1 MGQDQGQV
9 GAVTNEQNDPD
20 AIRREIEE
28 TREDLGDT
36 AAALAAKTDVKARAK
51 EKVDSVKQTI
61 SEKKESIASSTGGN
75 GSGSGEGAGAQ
86 ANAAFTQAKT
96 KAQENPIPVA
106 AIGAF
111 VVGFLIGR
119 ITASD

>member
-9 GAVTNEQNDPD
+9 GAVTNEQNDPE

-75 GSGSGEGAGAQ
+75 GDGAGAQ
-86 ANAAFTQAKT
+86 ANAAFGQAKT

-111 VVGFLIGR
+111 VGGFLFGR
-119 ITASD
+119 ITKRS

>member
-1 MGQDQGQV
+1 MGKEQSQV
-9 GAVTNEQNDPD
+9 GAVTNEQNDPE

-51 EKVDSVKQTI
+51 EKVDSVKHTI
-61 SEKKESIASSTGGN
+61 SEKKESIASSTSGN
-75 GSGSGEGAGAQ
+75 GEGPGAQ

-96 KAQENPIPVA
+96 KAEQNPIPVA

-111 VVGFLIGR
+111 VIGFLLGR
-119 ITASD
+119 ITKSD

>member
-9 GAVTNEQNDPD
+9 GAVTNEQNDPE

-61 SEKKESIASSTGGN
+61 SEKKESIGSSTGGN
-75 GSGSGEGAGAQ
+75 GDGQGAGAQ
-86 ANAAFTQAKT
+86 ANAAFTQAKS

-111 VVGFLIGR
+111 VVGFLLGR

>member
-1 MGQDQGQV
+1 MGKEQSQV
-9 GAVTNEQNDPD
+9 GAVTNEQTDPE

-51 EKVDSVKQTI
+51 EKVDSVKQTM
-61 SEKKESIASSTGGN
+61 SEKKESIASST
-75 GSGSGEGAGAQ
+75 SGDSDGEGAGAH
-86 ANAAFTQAKT
+86 ASAAFVQAKS

-111 VVGFLIGR
+111 VVGFLLGR
-119 ITASD
+119 ITASH

>member
-1 MGQDQGQV
+1 MGQDQGEV
-9 GAVTNEQNDPD
+9 GAVTNDQKDPET
-20 AIRREIEE
+20 IRHEIEE

-51 EKVDSVKQTI
+51 EKVDSVKHTI
-61 SEKKESIASSTGGN
+61 SEKKESIGSSTSGN
-75 GSGSGEGAGAQ
+75 GDGAGAGAQ

-96 KAQENPIPVA
+96 TAQENPIPVA

-111 VVGFLIGR
+111 VIGFLLGR